1 MLYKY
6 TSLSL
11 SFVVHGGGGTRVWHS
26 IDLVYQLLALTLT
39 ENSKLELKMEIGN
52 WKLRFETSQFE
63 NSKFKDTELENSKF
77 EN

>member
-26 IDLVYQLLALTLT
+26 IDLVYQLLALKVGLFVPQDGHSIVGLVP
-39 ENSKLELKMEIGN
+39 EGN
-52 WKLRFETSQFE
+52 G
-63 NSKFKDTELENSKF
+63 
-77 EN
+77 